1 MGVQNSPPA
10 PSTTAAVTSAFA
22 GAGSPGAKPTSCD
35 GGGLNAGAAPARS
48 GGCAARL
55 SRSDTRAW
63 TAAKLW
69 AAPQKAQYATGKP
82 NAMAHAVQRTAG
94 DRAAFMACFR
104 NEHAA
109 RRTCACG
116 QLSSLLAA
124 SAPGPTV
131 RISRSCLTMRPL
143 ARAGASR
150 QGRQHR
156 RSRQPFVTRRPRAF
170 YFIIATISLRGCVVL
185 LQDWS
190 LLTVV
195 TALAGLGQ
203 QRKQGLLFRE
213 KEAKSFCSR
222 CRGRLKRHASPRHT
236 RRDQKFFGS
245 FFKKEPLACLLT
257 SKFPEA
263 PPGRTLPASGSQ
275 P

>member
-10 PSTTAAVTSAFA
+10 PITTAAVTSAFA
-22 GAGSPGAKPTSCD
+22 GAGSPGAESTSCD

-82 NAMAHAVQRTAG
+82 NAMAHAVQRATG
-94 DRAAFMACFR
+94 DRAAFTACFR

-116 QLSSLLAA
+116 QPSSLLAA

-131 RISRSCLTMRPL
+131 RTSRSCLTTRPSCPRRCRP
-143 ARAGASR
+143 ARQTASDVTTTFCDSPA
-150 QGRQHR
+150 QGIRF
-156 RSRQPFVTRRPRAF
+156 FVRND
-170 YFIIATISLRGCVVL
+170 IATRVYR
-185 LQDWS
+185 
-190 LLTVV
+190 V
-195 TALAGLGQ
+195 TARLEPAHHGDG
-203 QRKQGLLFRE
+203 F
-213 KEAKSFCSR
+213 SR
-222 CRGRLKRHASPRHT
+222 IDGGNGGIPDVARGAPKTQT
-236 RRDQKFFGS
+236 R
-245 FFKKEPLACLLT
+245 PV
-257 SKFPEA
+257 
-263 PPGRTLPASGSQ
+263 
-275 P
+275 